1 MQKWYNNYCK
11 SRFTVPIIIRKQ
23 YKMDTQL
30 IPHSLSAYEQ
40 TLLDISPVSSAI
52 VPCLQTFKD
61 RLHSAASWRVY
72 QQDIKHFVTWL
83 AAEGI
88 TDTDTIKKNTMY
100 AYHAHLRTLISEA
113 TGKPYSNPTI
123 NRMFTV
129 ARRLL
134 GILAEEN
141 AIAENPCKDINVKK
155 MAVEDETTHIA
166 LKDTQAK
173 QLLAQIDRS
182 TNMGKRDYAIV
193 SLLLRTGLRRNEA
206 RMLTIGDLHME
217 QGHYVATI
225 RYAKGDKPGRVKIPP
240 DVWRDIEVYQK
251 SFQRQYSSLDAPL
264 FISFR
269 RGDHPSIVDGREARI
284 DVKAIETLVKD
295 LGVAIGVPGLS
306 PHGLRATF
314 ITLALENKATL
325 EQTQYAARH
334 KDARMTE
341 RYRKRKF
348 NLDDNAVDKLSFLA
362 REE

>member
-1 MQKWYNNYCK
+1 M
-11 SRFTVPIIIRKQ
+11 
-23 YKMDTQL
+23 
-30 IPHSLSAYEQ
+30 IPASLSNYEQ
-40 TLLDISPVSSAI
+40 SLLDISSISPAI
-52 VPCLQTFKD
+52 VPVLATFKN

-72 QQDIKHFVTWL
+72 QQDIKHFVIWL
-83 AAEGI
+83 ATEGI
-88 TDTDTIKKNTMY
+88 TDLSAIKKNTMY
-100 AYHAHLRTLISEA
+100 AYHAHLREVCSEA
-113 TGKPYSNPTI
+113 TGKPYSNSTI

-134 GILAEEN
+134 GILAEEGT
-141 AIAENPCKDINVKK
+141 IESNPCKDIAVKK
-155 MAVEDETTHIA
+155 MAVEDETTHVA
-166 LKDTQAK
+166 LKDSQAK
-173 QLLAQIDRS
+173 QLLASIDRS
-182 TNMGKRDYAIV
+182 TRKGKRDYAIV
-193 SLLLRTGLRRNEA
+193 SLLMRTGLRRNEA
-206 RMLTIGDLHME
+206 RMLNIGDLHME

-225 RYAKGDKPGRVKIPP
+225 HYAKGGKPGRVKIPP
-240 DVWRDIEVYQK
+240 DVWRDIQAYQE
-251 SFQRQYSSLDAPL
+251 SFERQYNRLDAPL

-269 RGDHPSIVDGREARI
+269 KGDHPSVVEGREARI

-295 LGVAIGVPGLS
+295 LGAAIGVPGLS

-362 REE
+362 RED